1 MLSLAAF
8 ALGQGNPT
16 VTAEARWPAEP
27 QILVVWSFTKL
38 FADLYHRDIKYKKKN
53 ELDEIYLDEA
63 TSHSICENISPLHPF
78 F

>member
-16 VTAEARWPAEP
+16 VTAEARWPAKP

-38 FADLYHRDIKYKKKN
+38 FADLYHRDIKYKKKK
-53 ELDEIYLDEA
+53 
-63 TSHSICENISPLHPF
+63 
-78 F
+78 